1 MPSHRSC
8 RLAPLIQCDY
18 CPLLF
23 HMDCLDPPLTALPA
37 GKWMCPNHVEHLVV
51 RGLVSDRAPHIRP
64 EAFFSFHLKRLS
76 DVQLNQ
82 RTLSLSSRCQLF
94 DQFQDRM
101 SQHAVKLDFLRRV
114 HRQNA
119 PNRRSAHPHS
129 KKTIKVGWGFKREGV
144 GAMLLEGGVSPSE
157 NPPPVVASG
166 AGCHQVP
173 VPESSFHA
181 ASCRGAPVGTGLQ
194 RRS

>member
-1 MPSHRSC
+1 MQQVRTAGSVYIQRHTPEKSQVYNRFVYMPSHRSC

-51 RGLVSDRAPHIRP
+51 RGLVSDRATHIPP
-64 EAFFSFHLKRLS
+64 EAFFSFHFKCLS

-129 KKTIKVGWGFKREGV
+129 KKTIKVGWGSSKRAWTPCFGGV
-144 GAMLLEGGVSPSE
+144 GGIAI
-157 NPPPVVASG
+157 
-166 AGCHQVP
+166 
-173 VPESSFHA
+173 
-181 ASCRGAPVGTGLQ
+181 
-194 RRS
+194 